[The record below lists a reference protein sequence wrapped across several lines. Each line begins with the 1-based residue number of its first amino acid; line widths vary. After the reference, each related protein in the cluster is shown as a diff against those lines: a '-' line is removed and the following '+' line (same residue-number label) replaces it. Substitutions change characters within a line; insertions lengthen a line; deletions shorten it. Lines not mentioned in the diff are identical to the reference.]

1 MKNIFFLTGILV
13 CSLTAIAQ
21 SVNIPAGKKVIVV
34 TESKTNMTI
43 SALGEEVEMV
53 SANNTTA
60 EYAFTA
66 VTDKGYSLRTKLIR
80 IAGSYAGRGME
91 KQFDTDKESD
101 RNDPMFAGTAAL
113 IGQSTDILI
122 ENRKA
127 SIVSGEIMNNTMMAQ
142 MGMKDNMSEL
152 VKFVLYKTDLD
163 QLKIGTK
170 WVDSMQNNELSM
182 KAESVVTGISD
193 AEIELSVNATMDI
206 HTTIQQMGMGGKIN
220 SKIQMN
226 SKRWYN
232 RSTGLLIKEEGTGI
246 AEGET
251 VVLDQRIPMQAK
263 VQSTLTVQ

>member
-1 MKNIFFLTGILV
+1 MKHICLLTGILV
-13 CSLTAIAQ
+13 CSLTASAQ
-21 SVNIPAGKKVIVV
+21 SVNLPAGKKVIVV

-43 SALGEEVEMV
+43 SALGEEVEMASV
-53 SANNTTA
+53 NKITE

-66 VTDKGYSLRTKLIR
+66 VTDKGYSIRSKLIR
-80 IAGSYAGRGME
+80 MAGSYAGRGME
-91 KQFDTDKESD
+91 KEFDTDKESD

-113 IGQSTDILI
+113 IGQPTDILI

-127 SIVSGEIMNNTMMAQ
+127 SIVSGETMNNTMMAQ
-142 MGMKDNMSEL
+142 MGLKDNVSEL

-163 QLKIGTK
+163 QLKTGTR
-170 WVDSMQNNELSM
+170 WVDSMQNNELSI
-182 KAESVVTGISD
+182 KSESVVTGISD
-193 AEIELSVNATMDI
+193 AAIELSVKTTMDI
-206 HTTIQQMGMGGKIN
+206 HTMIQQMGMGGKIN
-220 SKIQMN
+220 SKILMN

-232 RSTGLLIKEEGTGI
+232 RNTGLLIKEEATGT